1 MDLSTQRDTR
11 PFTPG
16 DAPQISQPPTSGKV
30 VPSAVAPNHLQ
41 TLREARG
48 LTLRELAL
56 RVGASR
62 QHMSSLE
69 RGGRRLTADWLLRLS
84 HGLDC
89 HPCEILAVDE
99 PEGLSRRERVILAYV
114 RQLSREQQAALL
126 DFLTAAAPGAVA
138 AATSTSWGKTIPRW
152 TEPRDR
158 TRGHP

>member
-1 MDLSTQRDTR
+1 MGITVDLSTDLDTR

-16 DAPQISQPPTSGKV
+16 DARQISQPPMSGKV
-30 VPSAVAPNHLQ
+30 VPRAVAPNHLQ

-84 HGLDC
+84 EGLDC

-114 RQLSREQQAALL
+114 RRLSRDQQGALL
-126 DFLTAAAPGAVA
+126 DFLTAASPG
-138 AATSTSWGKTIPRW
+138 RRRRRD
-152 TEPRDR
+152 EPLALD
-158 TRGHP
+158 